1 MQGDFHP
8 LSFSISRMPQTS
20 TTKPLALI
28 VGAIVI
34 AAGIAVY
41 LSRDAS
47 STETQPS
54 GAVATSAPIASTGG
68 GRIRG
73 AADAKVTIVE
83 YGDFQ
88 CPTCAQYH
96 PIMTELL
103 RRYDGQLK
111 LEFHHFPLIQ
121 IHPNAMGAAVAAE
134 AAGDQGKFW
143 EMHDLLF
150 EHQTQWSSNPNA
162 QTLFLQY
169 ALQLGLDSNR
179 FQQSTKDPA
188 TQDRV
193 LADVTKGS
201 AIVQGTP
208 TFIVNGELITNLPNL
223 QQFSELVER
232 RLTPAAK

>member
-1 MQGDFHP
+1 M
-8 LSFSISRMPQTS
+8 SQTS
-20 TTKPLALI
+20 KTKPLALI
-28 VGAIVI
+28 VGAIAI

-47 STETQPS
+47 STGTENT
-54 GAVATSAPIASTGG
+54 GAIASPAPVAATGG

-73 AADAKVTIVE
+73 SADAKVTVVE

-96 PIMTELL
+96 PILTELL
-103 RRYDGQLK
+103 KRYDGQLK

-121 IHPNAMGAAVAAE
+121 IHPNAMAAAIAAE

-150 EHQTQWSSNPNA
+150 EHQNEWSSNPNA
-162 QTLFLQY
+162 QTMFLQY

-179 FQQSTKDPA
+179 FMQSTKDPA
-188 TQDRV
+188 ARDRV

-208 TFIVNGELITNLPNL
+208 TFVVNGELITNLPNL
-223 QQFSELVER
+223 QQFSELIER
-232 RLTPAAK
+232 RLTPAK